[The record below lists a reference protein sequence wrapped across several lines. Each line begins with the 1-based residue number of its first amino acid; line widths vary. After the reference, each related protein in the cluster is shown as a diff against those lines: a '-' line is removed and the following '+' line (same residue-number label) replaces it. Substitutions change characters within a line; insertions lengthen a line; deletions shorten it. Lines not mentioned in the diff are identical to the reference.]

1 MLGFDPHHG
10 ADQARN
16 YAGKYAS
23 TAVRKSVRTISL
35 SHGPCFE
42 HYRTAET
49 KRCRNLPARRKP
61 EKFYY
66 LETSSN
72 GLKDF
77 LKCRTVGLCITHNR
91 LLNCHVVRSTKP
103 VHYIDPVFIPARDKR
118 MPREETHLAKYPSYP
133 ACWRKTVYTKHAT
146 RRAGR
151 VALDREYMY
160 MCGSVRVPVG
170 LLSINRT
177 RTST

>member
-1 MLGFDPHHG
+1 MGLALNTRERPHS
-10 ADQARN
+10 QAVHR
-16 YAGKYAS
+16 
-23 TAVRKSVRTISL
+23 L
-35 SHGPCFE
+35 SRVKE
-42 HYRTAET
+42 V
-49 KRCRNLPARRKP
+49 

-103 VHYIDPVFIPARDKR
+103 VHYIDPVFILARDKR

-133 ACWRKTVYTKHAT
+133 ACWRNSGYTKHTSRRVGCVAPDSEYVCVCVCVRARLLNCFPPTGPTFLLYPHCKVLLQARET
-146 RRAGR
+146 RNRKTNHR
-151 VALDREYMY
+151 VNEWA
-160 MCGSVRVPVG
+160 C
-170 LLSINRT
+170 
-177 RTST
+177 

>member
-1 MLGFDPHHG
+1 M
-10 ADQARN
+10 
-16 YAGKYAS
+16 
-23 TAVRKSVRTISL
+23 RTISL
-35 SHGPCFE
+35 SLSRMGLVSNTTERLKP
-42 HYRTAET
+42 
-49 KRCRNLPARRKP
+49 RNLPAQRKP

-133 ACWRKTVYTKHAT
+133 ACWRTSMYTTYAT
-146 RRAGR
+146 RRAGDIC
-151 VALDREYMY
+151 V
-160 MCGSVRVPVG
+160 CSVRVPVE